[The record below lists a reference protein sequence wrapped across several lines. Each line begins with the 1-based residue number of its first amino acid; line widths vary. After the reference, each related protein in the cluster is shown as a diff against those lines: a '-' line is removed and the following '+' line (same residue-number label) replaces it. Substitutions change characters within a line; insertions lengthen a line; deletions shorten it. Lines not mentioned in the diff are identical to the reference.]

1 VARAAAVGVR
11 HGDVI
16 ERVDGDPVAS
26 MSDVLNL
33 VTTRSPGQSLALT
46 LRRRHRLR
54 TVTVVLGSRT
64 AAPSPD
70 AH

>member
-1 VARAAAVGVR
+1 
-11 HGDVI
+11 
-16 ERVDGDPVAS
+16 

-54 TVTVVLGSRT
+54 TVTVVLGSQT
-64 AAPSPD
+64 ATPSSD